1 MNAAFFVILGRL
13 LQSYNTSFQNT
24 PRRLLQTMIHGNTCK
39 EVLGG
44 DVVGNIYSS
53 YNIVGSIVVMESI
66 FTSSYIISEL

>member
-1 MNAAFFVILGRL
+1 
-13 LQSYNTSFQNT
+13 
-24 PRRLLQTMIHGNTCK
+24 MIHGNTCK